1 MPILR
6 ILMTAAL
13 IAAIASGCS
22 QPQELNDSMPDSV
35 KLEALDIN
43 IERNPDDHELLA
55 ARARV
60 LLNLGRVNEAAADID
75 KALRLAPE
83 TVEYLLLK
91 ADICFRNGDVK
102 GSYNALEQAEALN
115 PESQEVQ
122 LKLGEIT
129 YYNHDYDRAMAHL
142 TKVTEKDANNR
153 TALFMK
159 GFIYKEKGDTASAVQ
174 LFRRVCDKFP
184 DYSPAF
190 EQLGVLYASVGNPMA
205 VEYLTTALNL
215 DPSNTNTMYALAL
228 YYQEQQELEPAETLY
243 HQILDLNPA
252 SADAWHNLGYM
263 ELFYYHDYPRA
274 IEYFTKAIEAN
285 SQYIEAY
292 ANRGCAYELSGD
304 AARAR
309 TDFEYALTIN
319 NTYQPALEG
328 LKRIK

>member
-13 IAAIASGCS
+13 IAAIASGCT

-159 GFIYKEKGDTASAVQ
+159 GFIYKEKGDTANAVQ

-184 DYSPAF
+184 DYAPSF
-190 EQLGVLYASVGNPMA
+190 EQLGVLYAELGDNMA
-205 VEYLTTALNL
+205 LEYLGTALQLEPN
-215 DPSNTNTMYALAL
+215 NTNVMYALAL
-228 YYQEQQELEPAETLY
+228 FYQDHDDMEKAESLY
-243 HQILDLNPA
+243 RQILDLKPE
-252 SADAWHNLGYM
+252 SADAWHNMGWI
-263 ELFYYHDYPRA
+263 ELFFYHNLDRA
-274 IEYFTKAIEAN
+274 IEFFTKAIEAN
-285 SQYIEAY
+285 SGYIEAY
-292 ANRGCAYELSGD
+292 ANRGIAYENKGD
-304 AARAR
+304 RQKAKA
-309 TDFEYALTIN
+309 DFEAALSLN
-319 NTYQPALEG
+319 AAYQPAVEG
-328 LKRIK
+328 MKRVK

>member
-159 GFIYKEKGDTASAVQ
+159 GFIYKEKGDTANAVQ

-184 DYSPAF
+184 DYAPAF
-190 EQLGVLYASVGNPMA
+190 EELGVLFATQDNPMA
-205 VEYLTTALNL
+205 IEYLNTALQL
-215 DPSNTNTMYALAL
+215 EPSNTNAMYALAL
-228 YYQEQQELEPAETLY
+228 FYQNRQEMENAEVLY

-252 SADAWHNLGYM
+252 SADAWHNLGFIEM
-263 ELFYYHDYPRA
+263 TYYTDFQKA
-274 IEYFTKAIEAN
+274 VEYFDKALEAN
-285 SQYIEAY
+285 PDHPQAL
-292 ANRGCAYELSGD
+292 ANRQL
-304 AARAR
+304 
-309 TDFEYALTIN
+309 
-319 NTYQPALEG
+319 ALEA
-328 LKRIK
+328 KK